1 MVQGI
6 PPPAATTI
14 LIVEDDEDT
23 REFLTLAITTETP
36 YHVFSLG
43 SATETFQ
50 RLNEIQAAKPA
61 LLIFDY
67 RLASMTALEL
77 YDRLCVTVE
86 LKNIPTI
93 IITADHLDEDTQ
105 RALAERNI
113 RFLEKPFDLNELIS
127 CIGQAVQPGVLLVI
141 DTQETARE

>member
-6 PPPAATTI
+6 PAPAATTI
-14 LIVEDDEDT
+14 LIVEDDEAT

-67 RLASMTALEL
+67 RLTSMTALEL
-77 YDRLCVTVE
+77 YDRLCGTVE
-86 LKNIPTI
+86 LKTIPTL
-93 IITADHLDEDTQ
+93 IITAGHLDEETQ
-105 RALAERNI
+105 RALAERNM
-113 RFLEKPFDLNELIS
+113 RLLEKPFDLSELIS
-127 CIGQAVQPGVLLVI
+127 CIRQAVQPRPVGN
-141 DTQETARE
+141 

>member
-1 MVQGI
+1 MVQGT

-43 SATETFQ
+43 SATGTFQ

-61 LLIFDY
+61 LLILDY
-67 RLASMTALEL
+67 RLTSMTALEL

-93 IITADHLDEDTQ
+93 IITAGHLDEKTQ
-105 RALAERNI
+105 RALAERDI
-113 RFLEKPFDLNELIS
+113 RFL
-127 CIGQAVQPGVLLVI
+127 
-141 DTQETARE
+141 

>member
-1 MVQGI
+1 MVQGR

-14 LIVEDDEDT
+14 LIVEDDEAT

-61 LLIFDY
+61 LLILDY
-67 RLASMTALEL
+67 RLASMTAGVVRSSE
-77 YDRLCVTVE
+77 RLF
-86 LKNIPTI
+86 LPSLLQP
-93 IITADHLDEDTQ
+93 ITSTK
-105 RALAERNI
+105 RPSVRS
-113 RFLEKPFDLNELIS
+113 RS
-127 CIGQAVQPGVLLVI
+127 
-141 DTQETARE
+141 ETCDS

>member
-6 PPPAATTI
+6 PAPATTTI
-14 LIVEDDEDT
+14 LIVEDDEAT

-36 YHVFSLG
+36 YQVFSLG

-61 LLIFDY
+61 LLILDY
-67 RLASMTALEL
+67 RLTSMTALEL
-77 YDRLCVTVE
+77 YDRLYGTAE

-93 IITADHLDEDTQ
+93 IITAGHLDEETQ
-105 RALAERNI
+105 RALGERNMQ
-113 RFLEKPFDLNELIS
+113 FLEKPFDLNELIS
-127 CIGQAVQPGVLLVI
+127 CIGQAVQPG
-141 DTQETARE
+141 TCQ

>member
-14 LIVEDDEDT
+14 LIVEDDEAT

-61 LLIFDY
+61 LLILDY
-67 RLASMTALEL
+67 RLTSMTALEL
-77 YDRLCVTVE
+77 YDRLRGRVE
-86 LKNIPTI
+86 LKTIPTI
-93 IITADHLDEDTQ
+93 IITADHLYEEAQ
-105 RALAERNI
+105 RPLPERNR
-113 RFLEKPFDLNELIS
+113 RFLRKP
-127 CIGQAVQPGVLLVI
+127 
-141 DTQETARE
+141 

>member
-6 PPPAATTI
+6 PPPVAATI

-61 LLIFDY
+61 LLILDY
-67 RLASMTALEL
+67 RLTSMTALEL
-77 YDRLCVTVE
+77 YDRLSVTAE
-86 LKNIPTI
+86 LKKIPTI
-93 IITADHLDEDTQ
+93 IITADHLNEETR
-105 RALAERNI
+105 RALAARNI
-113 RFLEKPFDLNELIS
+113 RLLEKPFDLNELIS
-127 CIGQAVQPGVLLVI
+127 CIGQAVQPGDLLVI
-141 DTQETARE
+141 DTQDV

>member
-6 PPPAATTI
+6 PSPAATTI

-50 RLNEIQAAKPA
+50 HLNEIQAANPA
-61 LLIFDY
+61 LLILDY
-67 RLASMTALEL
+67 RLASITALEL
-77 YDRLCVTVE
+77 YDRLCVTAA

-93 IITADHLDEDTQ
+93 IFTPDHLDQKTHPPPSD
-105 RALAERNI
+105 RNLP
-113 RFLEKPFDLNELIS
+113 FLKNHS
-127 CIGQAVQPGVLLVI
+127 
-141 DTQETARE
+141 

>member
-6 PPPAATTI
+6 PAPATTTI

-36 YHVFSLG
+36 YQVFSLG

-67 RLASMTALEL
+67 RLTSMTALEL
-77 YDRLCVTVE
+77 YDRLYGTAE
-86 LKNIPTI
+86 LKSIPTI
-93 IITADHLDEDTQ
+93 IITAGHLDEETQ
-105 RALAERNI
+105 RALVERNM

-127 CIGQAVQPGVLLVI
+127 CIGQAVQPG
-141 DTQETARE
+141 TCQ

>member
-1 MVQGI
+1 MVQRT
-6 PPPAATTI
+6 PPLTATTI

-43 SATETFQ
+43 SAIETLQ

-61 LLIFDY
+61 LLILDY

-77 YDRLCVTVE
+77 YDRLCVTAE
-86 LKNIPTI
+86 LENIPTI
-93 IITADHLDEDTQ
+93 IITADHLDEETQ
-105 RALAERNI
+105 RVLAERNI
-113 RFLEKPFDLNELIS
+113 RLLEKPFDLSELIS
-127 CIGQAVQPGVLLVI
+127 YIEQAVQLGALLVI
-141 DTQETARE
+141 DTQDV